1 MLQQLFTHLQ
11 TNTNC
16 ISLALLIKCCT
27 NECRLKYI
35 FLSLCQLLYWHIPTQ
50 CRGSGDAMATSIY
63 GSAKFHYSVFMGYFV
78 GRQSLSSTSMQF
90 AIASQFVMAD
100 PPFTRPPT
108 YPHTYILTSG
118 AKSPVPMGLSSAD
131 GDHCCEPVLSEVLC
145 CLIEDLLYQAIRDSA
160 TYQGF
165 TGGPL

>member
-1 MLQQLFTHLQ
+1 M
-11 TNTNC
+11 
-16 ISLALLIKCCT
+16 
-27 NECRLKYI
+27 
-35 FLSLCQLLYWHIPTQ
+35 LSLCRLLCWHIPTQ

-145 CLIEDLLYQAIRDSA
+145 CSVCVCVCVCVCVVYDGWRCGACVAFSPYC
-160 TYQGF
+160 TC
-165 TGGPL
+165 